1 MYYRG
6 HMKTTYL
13 SRIIGR
19 INSTFDESMLFFK
32 CQLSPCSLV
41 LDYSVIN
48 SQDLTYEHL
57 SILPNHDDETNP
69 VLPFSIIPQHSAP
82 GFGKFIMI
90 VKNVIKG
97 CYYNYLNPPF
107 IPS

>member
-1 MYYRG
+1 M
-6 HMKTTYL
+6 
-13 SRIIGR
+13 SQ
-19 INSTFDESMLFFK
+19 
-32 CQLSPCSLV
+32 CCSLNAGYLHVAWV

-97 CYYNYLNPPF
+97 CHYNYLNPPF
-107 IPS
+107 IPSWSFIAFI